1 MSPQTLAFIIVL
13 LGIFVLL
20 ALLARNFQYFSLRVK
35 VMLGILLTGSI
46 ALGILA
52 FFAITRT
59 GIITDSLSN
68 RLDTSVSQL
77 AEEQLVNNAFVEADR
92 ANQFF
97 ERIERDVTKLAAYKV
112 SLDSE
117 KTTLSQGVYWDAA
130 TNLTRLNGGQYV
142 NSATDISSVFV
153 PSTTDLS
160 EDVLAELNISA
171 YMDFSAPSSLEANPS
186 MFAIHYTSPTG
197 VIRHYPSI
205 NLASELSHDYDATSR
220 PYYRITAPLRNPQ
233 RLSRWTIP
241 YYYDAAGG
249 GPVLV
254 VTVASPVYLGD
265 TFNGVVAA
273 DIQLARITEQVS
285 SLKFGQTGYAF
296 MIDETGGII
305 SMPDAGYA
313 MFGIN
318 REELA
323 PEEFSKQNIMGHG
336 SDELSALTNRMTAGG
351 NGLNIIQVNG
361 VDTYISYEPVKANGY
376 TLALVV
382 PVSEMQTAIVAARN
396 ETSSQIQTSL
406 LLAAVILVGL
416 LAFAVVISL
425 AVSQFISA
433 PVVKLT
439 GTANQIVDGDLDAQ
453 ATVTSHDET
462 GRLAEAFNTMT
473 ARLRRALIGLE
484 QRVAE
489 RTAELELA
497 NERNERRAK
506 QFESISKVSSTI
518 SSTRNLDNL
527 LQQITSI
534 ISNEFG
540 FYHVGI
546 FLLDTAREYAI
557 LSAANSEGGR
567 RMLDRSH
574 RLKVGETGLVGFVTS
589 AGKPRVALDT
599 GADAIFFNNPDLPET
614 RSEITLPL
622 RVGEEIIG
630 ALDVQSIEPNAFNQ
644 EDIQILSTL
653 ADQVSIAIENARQH
667 EETRKALVES
677 DSLSR
682 QFIQTGWSRF
692 TKSQSIEGIRHT
704 GAKSTL
710 LYRKA
715 GNEDGK
721 GHANTG
727 LLKPRGRGTVLSLPV
742 KLRGEVIGTVDVRSP
757 ENRQWDQDELDIV
770 TAILERAAIAMENAR
785 LLAESQKLAAKERTI
800 GEISAKISAQS
811 EIEELLKTAAQEL
824 GRTLPGMQI
833 AIQLAKEE
841 LE

>member
-1 MSPQTLAFIIVL
+1 MSSQTLAFIVVILGLLVL
-13 LGIFVLL
+13 I
-20 ALLARNFQYFSLRVK
+20 ALLARNFSNFSLRVK

-52 FFAITRT
+52 YFAITRT

-77 AEEQLVNNAFVEADR
+77 AKEQLVNNAFVEADR

-97 ERIERDVTKLAAYKV
+97 EGIQREVIGLAAYKV
-112 SLDSE
+112 SLEDQ
-117 KTTLSQGVYWDAA
+117 KTTLSQGTYWDATA
-130 TNLTRLNGGQYV
+130 NLTQLEGGQYG
-142 NSATDISSVFV
+142 NSAADTSSVFV
-153 PSTTDLS
+153 PATTDLN
-160 EDVLAELNISA
+160 EAVLAELNTSA
-171 YMDFSAPSSLEANPS
+171 YMDFSAPSSLDANPS
-186 MFAIHYTSPTG
+186 MLAIYYISPTG
-197 VIRHYPSI
+197 AVRYYPNI
-205 NLASELSHDYDATSR
+205 ELASLLPPDFDATSR
-220 PYYRITAPLRNPQ
+220 PYYRITAPLFNPQ
-233 RLSRWTIP
+233 RLTRWTIP
-241 YYYDAAGG
+241 YVDAAGG
-249 GPVLV
+249 GLV

-273 DIQLARITEQVS
+273 DIQLSRITEQVS
-285 SLKFGQTGYAF
+285 NLEVGQTGYAF
-296 MIDETGGII
+296 MIDDAGRII

-318 REELA
+318 QDELA
-323 PEEFSKQNIMGHG
+323 PEEFFKQTVMGQG

-361 VDTYISYEPVKANGY
+361 VDTYISYAPIKANGY
-376 TLALVV
+376 NLALVV
-382 PVSEMQTAIVAARN
+382 PVAEMQTAIVAARN
-396 ETSSQIQTSL
+396 ETRSQIQTSL
-406 LLAAVILVGL
+406 WLAAVILIGL

-439 GTANQIVDGDLDAQ
+439 GTANEIVGGDLDAQ
-453 ATVTSHDET
+453 ATVISHDET

-473 ARLRRALIGLE
+473 ARLRAALIGLE

-527 LQQITSI
+527 LPQITSI

-546 FLLDTAREYAI
+546 FLLDTAKEYAI
-557 LSAANSEGGR
+557 LSASNSDGGR
-567 RMLDRSH
+567 RMLERSH
-574 RLKVGETGLVGFVTS
+574 RLKVGETGLVGYVTS
-589 AGKPRVALDT
+589 TGRPRVALDT

-622 RVGEEIIG
+622 RAGEETIG
-630 ALDVQSIEPNAFNQ
+630 ALDVQSIDPDAFNQ

-653 ADQVSIAIENARQH
+653 ADQVSIAIQNARQH

-682 QFIQTGWSRF
+682 QFIQSGWSRF
-692 TKSQSIEGIRHT
+692 TRSQQIEGIRHT

-710 LYRKA
+710 LYRKS
-715 GNEDGK
+715 GNIDGK
-721 GHANTG
+721 SPSNTSQ
-727 LLKPRGRGTVLSLPV
+727 LRPRGRGAVLSLPV
-742 KLRGEVIGTVDVRSP
+742 KLRGEVIGTVDIRSP

-770 TAILERAAIAMENAR
+770 TAILERAAIALENAR
-785 LLAESQKLAAKERTI
+785 LLTESQKLAAKERTI
-800 GEISAKISAQS
+800 GEISARISAQS

-824 GRTLPGMQI
+824 GRTLPGMEI
-833 AIQLAKEE
+833 AIQLSKDQENGNG
-841 LE
+841 

>member
-1 MSPQTLAFIIVL
+1 VSPQTLAFIVVL
-13 LGIFVLL
+13 LGILVLL
-20 ALLARNFQYFSLRVK
+20 ALLARNFQNFSLRVK

-52 FFAITRT
+52 LFAITRT

-68 RLDTSVSQL
+68 RLDTSVSLL
-77 AEEQLVNNAFVEADR
+77 ADEQLVNTAFVEADR

-97 ERIERDVTKLAAYKV
+97 EGIEREVTGLAAYKV
-112 SLDSE
+112 SLENE
-117 KTTLSQGVYWDAA
+117 KSTLSQGAYWDAA
-130 TNLTRLNGGQYV
+130 ISLTRLDGGQYG
-142 NSATDISSVFV
+142 NSAADTSSVFV
-153 PSTTDLS
+153 PATTDLS
-160 EDVLAELNISA
+160 EAVLTELNTSA

-186 MFAIHYTSPTG
+186 MLAIYYISPTG
-197 VIRHYPSI
+197 AVRYYPNI
-205 NLASELSHDYDATSR
+205 ELASLLPPDFDATSR
-220 PYYRITAPLRNPQ
+220 PYYRITAPLFNPQ

-241 YYYDAAGG
+241 YVDAAGG
-249 GPVLV
+249 GLV

-273 DIQLARITEQVS
+273 DIQLSRITEQVS
-285 SLKFGQTGYAF
+285 SLKIGQTGYAF
-296 MIDETGGII
+296 MLDDAGRII

-318 REELA
+318 RDELA
-323 PEEFSKQNIMGHG
+323 PEEFFKQTVMGEG
-336 SDELSALTNRMTAGG
+336 SDELNALTNRMTAGG

-361 VDTYISYEPVKANGY
+361 VETYISYAPIKSNGY
-376 TLALVV
+376 NLALVV
-382 PVSEMQTAIVAARN
+382 PVAEMQTAIVAARN
-396 ETSSQIQTSL
+396 ETRSQIQISL
-406 LLAAVILVGL
+406 WLAAVILIGL
-416 LAFAVVISL
+416 LSFALVISL
-425 AVSQFISA
+425 AISQVISA
-433 PVVKLT
+433 PVIRLT
-439 GTANQIVDGDLDAQ
+439 ETANEIVAGDLDAQ
-453 ATVTSHDET
+453 ATVISHDET
-462 GRLAEAFNTMT
+462 GRLAAAFNTMT
-473 ARLRRALIGLE
+473 ARLRAALIGLE

-497 NERNERRAK
+497 NEGNERRAK

-527 LQQITSI
+527 LPQITSI

-567 RMLDRSH
+567 MMLERSH

-589 AGKPRVALDT
+589 TGKPRVALDT
-599 GADAIFFNNPDLPET
+599 GSDAIFFNNPDLPET

-630 ALDVQSIEPNAFNQ
+630 ALDVQSVEPNAFNQ

-682 QFIQTGWSRF
+682 QFIQSGWSRF
-692 TKSQSIEGIRHT
+692 TRSQSIEGVRHT

-710 LYRKA
+710 LYRKT

-721 GHANTG
+721 NLTG
-727 LLKPRGRGTVLSLPV
+727 TGQLKPRGRGAVLSLPV

-785 LLAESQKLAAKERTI
+785 LLSESQKLAAKERTI

>member
-1 MSPQTLAFIIVL
+1 VSPQTLAFIIVL

-20 ALLARNFQYFSLRVK
+20 ALLARNFQDFSLRVK

-77 AEEQLVNNAFVEADR
+77 AKEQLVNNAFVEADR

-97 ERIERDVTKLAAYKV
+97 EGIEREVTKLAAYKV
-112 SLDSE
+112 SLESE
-117 KTTLSQGVYWDAA
+117 KSTLSQGSYWDATA
-130 TNLTRLNGGQYV
+130 NLSQLEGGQYG
-142 NSATDISSVFV
+142 NSATDTSSVFV
-153 PSTTDLS
+153 PANTELD
-160 EDVLAELNISA
+160 EAVLTELNTSA

-186 MFAIHYTSPTG
+186 MLAIYYISPTG
-197 VIRHYPSI
+197 AVRYYPNI
-205 NLASELSHDYDATSR
+205 ELASLLPPDFDATSR
-220 PYYRITAPLRNPQ
+220 PYYRITAPLFNPQ
-233 RLSRWTIP
+233 RLTRWTIP
-241 YYYDAAGG
+241 YVDAAGG
-249 GPVLV
+249 GLV

-273 DIQLARITEQVS
+273 DIQLSRITEQVS
-285 SLKFGQTGYAF
+285 NLEVGQTGYAF
-296 MIDETGGII
+296 MIDDAGRII

-318 REELA
+318 RDELA
-323 PEEFSKQNIMGHG
+323 PEEFFKQTVMGQG
-336 SDELSALTNRMTAGG
+336 SDELNALTNRMTAGG

-361 VDTYISYEPVKANGY
+361 VDTYISYAPIKANGY
-376 TLALVV
+376 NLALVV
-382 PVSEMQTAIVAARN
+382 PVAEMQTAIVAARN
-396 ETSSQIQTSL
+396 ETRSQIQTSL
-406 LLAAVILVGL
+406 WLAAVILIGL
-416 LAFAVVISL
+416 LSFALVISL
-425 AVSQFISA
+425 AISQVISA

-439 GTANQIVDGDLDAQ
+439 GTANEIVGGDLDAQ
-453 ATVTSHDET
+453 ATVISHDET

-473 ARLRRALIGLE
+473 ARLRAALIGLE

-489 RTAELELA
+489 RTAELALA

-527 LQQITSI
+527 LPQITSI

-546 FLLDTAREYAI
+546 FLLDTAKEYAI
-557 LSAANSEGGR
+557 LSASNSDGGR
-567 RMLDRSH
+567 RMLERSH
-574 RLKVGETGLVGFVTS
+574 RLKVGETGLVGYVTS
-589 AGKPRVALDT
+589 TGRPRVALDT

-622 RVGEEIIG
+622 RAGEETIG
-630 ALDVQSIEPNAFNQ
+630 ALDVQSIEPDAFNQ

-653 ADQVSIAIENARQH
+653 ADQVSIAIQNARQH

-682 QFIQTGWSRF
+682 QFIQSGWSRF
-692 TKSQSIEGIRHT
+692 TRSQQIEGIRHT

-710 LYRKA
+710 LYRKS
-715 GNEDGK
+715 GNIDGK
-721 GHANTG
+721 SPSNTSQ
-727 LLKPRGRGTVLSLPV
+727 LRPRGRGAVLSLPV
-742 KLRGEVIGTVDVRSP
+742 KLRGEVIGTVDIRSP

-770 TAILERAAIAMENAR
+770 TAILERAAIALENAR
-785 LLAESQKLAAKERTI
+785 LLTESQKLAAKERTI
-800 GEISAKISAQS
+800 GEISARISAQS

-824 GRTLPGMQI
+824 GRTLPGMEI
-833 AIQLAKEE
+833 AIQLSKDQENGNG
-841 LE
+841 

>member
-1 MSPQTLAFIIVL
+1 MSPQTLAFIVVL
-13 LGIFVLL
+13 LGILVLL
-20 ALLARNFQYFSLRVK
+20 ALLARNFQNFSLRVK

-52 FFAITRT
+52 LFAITRT

-68 RLDTSVSQL
+68 RLDTSVSLL
-77 AEEQLVNNAFVEADR
+77 ADEQLVNTAFVEAER

-97 ERIERDVTKLAAYKV
+97 EGIEREVTGLAAYKV
-112 SLDSE
+112 SLENE
-117 KTTLSQGVYWDAA
+117 KSTLSQGAYWDAA
-130 TNLTRLNGGQYV
+130 ISLTRLDGGQYG
-142 NSATDISSVFV
+142 NSAADTSSVFV
-153 PSTTDLS
+153 PATTDLS
-160 EDVLAELNISA
+160 EAVLTELNTSA

-186 MFAIHYTSPTG
+186 MLAIYYISPTG
-197 VIRHYPSI
+197 AVRYYPNI
-205 NLASELSHDYDATSR
+205 ELASLLPPDFDATSR
-220 PYYRITAPLRNPQ
+220 PYYRITAPLFNPQ

-241 YYYDAAGG
+241 YVDAAGG
-249 GPVLV
+249 GLV

-273 DIQLARITEQVS
+273 DIQLSRITEQVS
-285 SLKFGQTGYAF
+285 SLKIGQTGYAF
-296 MIDETGGII
+296 MLDDAGRII

-318 REELA
+318 RDELA
-323 PEEFSKQNIMGHG
+323 PEEFFKQTVMGEG
-336 SDELSALTNRMTAGG
+336 SDELNALTNRMTAGG

-361 VDTYISYEPVKANGY
+361 VETYISYAPIKSNGY
-376 TLALVV
+376 NLALVV
-382 PVSEMQTAIVAARN
+382 PVAEMQTAIVAARN
-396 ETSSQIQTSL
+396 ETRSQIQISL
-406 LLAAVILVGL
+406 WLAAVILIGL
-416 LAFAVVISL
+416 LSFALVISL
-425 AVSQFISA
+425 AISQVISA
-433 PVVKLT
+433 PVIRLT
-439 GTANQIVDGDLDAQ
+439 ETANEIVAGDLDAQ
-453 ATVTSHDET
+453 ATVISHDET
-462 GRLAEAFNTMT
+462 GRLAAAFNTMT
-473 ARLRRALIGLE
+473 ARLRAALIGLE

-497 NERNERRAK
+497 NEGNERRAK

-527 LQQITSI
+527 LPQITSI

-567 RMLDRSH
+567 MMLERSH

-589 AGKPRVALDT
+589 TGKPRVALDT
-599 GADAIFFNNPDLPET
+599 GVDVIFFNNPDLPET

-630 ALDVQSIEPNAFNQ
+630 ALDVQSVEPNAFNQ

-682 QFIQTGWSRF
+682 QFIQSGWSRF
-692 TKSQSIEGIRHT
+692 TRSQSIEGVRHT

-721 GHANTG
+721 NLTG
-727 LLKPRGRGTVLSLPV
+727 TGQLKPRGRGAVLSLPV

-785 LLAESQKLAAKERTI
+785 LLSESQKLAAKERTI

>member
-1 MSPQTLAFIIVL
+1 VSPQTLAFIVVL
-13 LGIFVLL
+13 LGILVLL
-20 ALLARNFQYFSLRVK
+20 ALLARNFQNFSLRVK

-52 FFAITRT
+52 LFAITRT

-68 RLDTSVSQL
+68 RLDTSVSLL
-77 AEEQLVNNAFVEADR
+77 ADEQLVNTAFVEADR

-97 ERIERDVTKLAAYKV
+97 EGIEREVTGLAAYKV
-112 SLDSE
+112 SLENE
-117 KTTLSQGVYWDAA
+117 KSTLSQGAYWDAA
-130 TNLTRLNGGQYV
+130 ISLTRLDGGQYG
-142 NSATDISSVFV
+142 NSAADTSSVFV
-153 PSTTDLS
+153 PATTDLS
-160 EDVLAELNISA
+160 EAVLTELNTSA

-186 MFAIHYTSPTG
+186 MLAIYYISPTG
-197 VIRHYPSI
+197 AVRYYPNI
-205 NLASELSHDYDATSR
+205 ELASLLPPDFDATSR
-220 PYYRITAPLRNPQ
+220 PYYRITAPLFNPQ

-241 YYYDAAGG
+241 YVDAAGG
-249 GPVLV
+249 GLV

-273 DIQLARITEQVS
+273 DIQLSRITEQVS
-285 SLKFGQTGYAF
+285 SLKIGQTGYAF
-296 MIDETGGII
+296 MLDDAGRII

-318 REELA
+318 RDELA
-323 PEEFSKQNIMGHG
+323 PEEFFKQTVMGEG
-336 SDELSALTNRMTAGG
+336 SDELNALTNRMTAGG

-361 VDTYISYEPVKANGY
+361 VETYISYAPIKSNGY
-376 TLALVV
+376 NLALVV
-382 PVSEMQTAIVAARN
+382 PVAEMQTAIVAARN
-396 ETSSQIQTSL
+396 ETRSQIQISL
-406 LLAAVILVGL
+406 WLAAVILIGL
-416 LAFAVVISL
+416 LSFALVISL
-425 AVSQFISA
+425 AISQVISA
-433 PVVKLT
+433 PVIRLT
-439 GTANQIVDGDLDAQ
+439 ETANEIVAGDLDAQ
-453 ATVTSHDET
+453 ATVISHDET
-462 GRLAEAFNTMT
+462 GRLAAAFNTMT
-473 ARLRRALIGLE
+473 ARLRAALIGLE

-497 NERNERRAK
+497 NEGNERRAK

-527 LQQITSI
+527 LPQITSI

-567 RMLDRSH
+567 MMLERSH

-589 AGKPRVALDT
+589 TGKPRVALDT
-599 GADAIFFNNPDLPET
+599 GSDAIFFNNPDLPET

-630 ALDVQSIEPNAFNQ
+630 ALDVQSVEPNAFNQ

-682 QFIQTGWSRF
+682 QFIQSGWSRF
-692 TKSQSIEGIRHT
+692 TRSQSIEGVRHT

-721 GHANTG
+721 NLTG
-727 LLKPRGRGTVLSLPV
+727 TGQLKPRGRGAVLSLPV

-785 LLAESQKLAAKERTI
+785 LLSESQKLAAKERTI

>member
-1 MSPQTLAFIIVL
+1 MSPQTLAFIVVL
-13 LGIFVLL
+13 LGILVLL
-20 ALLARNFQYFSLRVK
+20 ALLARNFQNFSLRVK

-52 FFAITRT
+52 LFAITRT

-68 RLDTSVSQL
+68 RLDTSVSLL
-77 AEEQLVNNAFVEADR
+77 ADEQLVNTAFVEADR

-97 ERIERDVTKLAAYKV
+97 EGIEREVTGLAAYKV
-112 SLDSE
+112 SLENE
-117 KTTLSQGVYWDAA
+117 KSTLSQGAYWDAA
-130 TNLTRLNGGQYV
+130 ISLTRLDGGQYG
-142 NSATDISSVFV
+142 NSAADTSSVFV
-153 PSTTDLS
+153 PATTDLS
-160 EDVLAELNISA
+160 EAVLTELNTSA

-186 MFAIHYTSPTG
+186 MLAIYYISPTG
-197 VIRHYPSI
+197 AVRYYPNI
-205 NLASELSHDYDATSR
+205 ELASLLPPDFDATSR
-220 PYYRITAPLRNPQ
+220 PYYRITAPLFNPQ

-241 YYYDAAGG
+241 YVDAAGG
-249 GPVLV
+249 GLV

-273 DIQLARITEQVS
+273 DIQLSRITEQVS
-285 SLKFGQTGYAF
+285 SLKIGQTGYAF
-296 MIDETGGII
+296 MLDDAGRII

-318 REELA
+318 RDELA
-323 PEEFSKQNIMGHG
+323 PEEFFKQTVMGEG
-336 SDELSALTNRMTAGG
+336 SDELNALTNRMTAGG

-361 VDTYISYEPVKANGY
+361 VETYISYAPIKSNGY
-376 TLALVV
+376 NLALVV
-382 PVSEMQTAIVAARN
+382 PVAEMQTAIVAARN
-396 ETSSQIQTSL
+396 ETRSQIQISL
-406 LLAAVILVGL
+406 WLAAVILIGL
-416 LAFAVVISL
+416 LSFALVISL
-425 AVSQFISA
+425 AISQVISA
-433 PVVKLT
+433 PVIRLT
-439 GTANQIVDGDLDAQ
+439 ETANEIVAGDLDAQ
-453 ATVTSHDET
+453 ATVISHDET
-462 GRLAEAFNTMT
+462 GRLAAAFNTMT
-473 ARLRRALIGLE
+473 ARLRAALIGLE

-497 NERNERRAK
+497 NEGNERRAK

-527 LQQITSI
+527 LPQITSI

-567 RMLDRSH
+567 MMLERSH

-589 AGKPRVALDT
+589 TGKPRVALDT
-599 GADAIFFNNPDLPET
+599 GSDAIFFNNPDLPET

-630 ALDVQSIEPNAFNQ
+630 ALDVQSVEPNAFNQ

-682 QFIQTGWSRF
+682 QFIQSGWSRF
-692 TKSQSIEGIRHT
+692 TRSQSIEGVRHT

-710 LYRKA
+710 LYRKT

-721 GHANTG
+721 NLTG
-727 LLKPRGRGTVLSLPV
+727 TGQLKPRGRGAVLSLPV

-785 LLAESQKLAAKERTI
+785 LLSESQKLAAKERTI

>member
-1 MSPQTLAFIIVL
+1 MSPQTLAFIVVL
-13 LGIFVLL
+13 LGILVLL
-20 ALLARNFQYFSLRVK
+20 ALLARSFQNFSLRVK
-35 VMLGILLTGSI
+35 VMLGILLTGSM

-52 FFAITRT
+52 LFAITRT

-77 AEEQLVNNAFVEADR
+77 AEEQLVNTAFVEADR

-97 ERIERDVTKLAAYKV
+97 EGIEREVTKLAAYRV
-112 SLDSE
+112 SLESE
-117 KTTLSQGVYWDAA
+117 QSTLSQGSYWDAA
-130 TNLTRLNGGQYV
+130 TNLTRLDGGQYG
-142 NSATDISSVFV
+142 NSAADTSSVFV
-153 PSTTDLS
+153 PSTMDLS
-160 EDVLAELNISA
+160 DAVLADLNTSA
-171 YMDFSAPSSLEANPS
+171 YMDFSAPASLDANPS
-186 MFAIHYTSPTG
+186 MLAIYYISPTG
-197 VIRHYPSI
+197 AVRYYP
-205 NLASELSHDYDATSR
+205 NVELASLLPPDFDATSR
-220 PYYRITAPLRNPQ
+220 PYYRITAPLFNPQ

-241 YYYDAAGG
+241 YVDAAGG
-249 GPVLV
+249 GLV

-273 DIQLARITEQVS
+273 DIQLSRITEQVS
-285 SLKFGQTGYAF
+285 SLKIGQTGYAF
-296 MIDETGGII
+296 MLDDAGRVI
-305 SMPDAGYA
+305 SMPAAGYA

-318 REELA
+318 PDELA
-323 PEEFSKQNIMGHG
+323 PEEFFKQTVMGEG

-361 VDTYISYEPVKANGY
+361 VDTYISYAPIKANGY
-376 TLALVV
+376 NLAMVV
-382 PVSEMQTAIVAARN
+382 PVAEMQTAIVAARN
-396 ETSSQIQTSL
+396 ETRSQIQTSL
-406 LLAAVILVGL
+406 WLAAVILVGL

-439 GTANQIVDGDLDAQ
+439 GTANEIVGGDLDAQ

-473 ARLRRALIGLE
+473 ARLRAALIGLE

-506 QFESISKVSSTI
+506 QFESIAKVSSTI
-518 SSTRNLDNL
+518 SSTRNLDL
-527 LQQITSI
+527 LLPQITSI

-546 FLLDTAREYAI
+546 FLLDTAKEYAI

-567 RMLDRSH
+567 MMLERSH

-589 AGKPRVALDT
+589 TGKPRVALDT
-599 GADAIFFNNPDLPET
+599 GADAIFFNNPDLPQT

-622 RVGEEIIG
+622 RVGEEMIG
-630 ALDVQSIEPNAFNQ
+630 ALDVQSVEPNAFNQ

-682 QFIQTGWSRF
+682 QFIQSGWSRF
-692 TKSQSIEGIRHT
+692 TRTQSIEGVRHT

-715 GNEDGK
+715 GNQDGK
-721 GHANTG
+721 SQSNTG
-727 LLKPRGRGTVLSLPV
+727 QLKPRGRGAVLSLPV

-785 LLAESQKLAAKERTI
+785 LLSESQKLAAKERTI

-811 EIEELLKTAAQEL
+811 EIEELLKTATQEL

>member
-1 MSPQTLAFIIVL
+1 MSPQTLAFIVVL
-13 LGIFVLL
+13 LGILVLL
-20 ALLARNFQYFSLRVK
+20 ALLARNFQNFSLRVK

-52 FFAITRT
+52 LFAITRT

-68 RLDTSVSQL
+68 RLDTSVSLL
-77 AEEQLVNNAFVEADR
+77 ADEQLVNTAFVEADR

-97 ERIERDVTKLAAYKV
+97 EGIEREVTGLAAYKV
-112 SLDSE
+112 SLENE
-117 KTTLSQGVYWDAA
+117 KSTLSQGAYWDAA
-130 TNLTRLNGGQYV
+130 ISLTRLDGGQYG
-142 NSATDISSVFV
+142 NSAADTSSVFV
-153 PSTTDLS
+153 PATTDLS
-160 EDVLAELNISA
+160 EAVLTELNTSA

-186 MFAIHYTSPTG
+186 MLAIYYISPTG
-197 VIRHYPSI
+197 AVRYYPNI
-205 NLASELSHDYDATSR
+205 ELASLLPPDFDATSR
-220 PYYRITAPLRNPQ
+220 PYYRITAPLFNPQ

-241 YYYDAAGG
+241 YVDAAGG
-249 GPVLV
+249 GLV

-273 DIQLARITEQVS
+273 DIQLSRITEQVS
-285 SLKFGQTGYAF
+285 SLKIGQTGYAF
-296 MIDETGGII
+296 MLDDAGRII

-318 REELA
+318 RDELA
-323 PEEFSKQNIMGHG
+323 PEEFFKQTVMGEG
-336 SDELSALTNRMTAGG
+336 SDELNALTNRMTAGG

-361 VDTYISYEPVKANGY
+361 VETYISYAPIKSNGY
-376 TLALVV
+376 NLALVV
-382 PVSEMQTAIVAARN
+382 PVAEMQTAIVAARN
-396 ETSSQIQTSL
+396 ETRSQIQISL
-406 LLAAVILVGL
+406 WLAAVILIGL
-416 LAFAVVISL
+416 LSFALVISL
-425 AVSQFISA
+425 AISQVISA
-433 PVVKLT
+433 PVIRLT
-439 GTANQIVDGDLDAQ
+439 ETANEIVAGDLDAQ
-453 ATVTSHDET
+453 ATVISHDET
-462 GRLAEAFNTMT
+462 GRLAAAFNTMT
-473 ARLRRALIGLE
+473 ARLRAALIGLE

-497 NERNERRAK
+497 NEGNERRAK

-527 LQQITSI
+527 LPQITSI

-567 RMLDRSH
+567 MMLERSH

-589 AGKPRVALDT
+589 TGKPRVALDT
-599 GADAIFFNNPDLPET
+599 GSDAIFFNNPDLPET

-630 ALDVQSIEPNAFNQ
+630 ALDVQSVEPNAFNQ

-682 QFIQTGWSRF
+682 QFIQSGWSRF
-692 TKSQSIEGIRHT
+692 TRSQSIEGVRHT

-721 GHANTG
+721 NLTG
-727 LLKPRGRGTVLSLPV
+727 TGQLKPRGRGAVLSLPV

-785 LLAESQKLAAKERTI
+785 LLSESQKLAAKERTI

>member
-1 MSPQTLAFIIVL
+1 VSLQTLAFIVAL
-13 LGIFVLL
+13 LGILVLL
-20 ALLARNFQYFSLRVK
+20 AVLARNFQNFSLRVK

-77 AEEQLVNNAFVEADR
+77 AEEELVNTAFVEADR

-97 ERIERDVTKLAAYKV
+97 EGIEREVTKLTAYKV
-112 SLDSE
+112 SLENE
-117 KTTLSQGVYWDAA
+117 KTTLSQGAYWDAA
-130 TNLTRLNGGQYV
+130 TKLIRLDGGQYG
-142 NSATDISSVFV
+142 NSATDTSSVFV
-153 PSTTDLS
+153 PTTTDVG
-160 EDVLAELNISA
+160 EEVLAELNTSA
-171 YMDFSAPSSLEANPS
+171 YMDFFAPASLEANPS
-186 MFAIHYTSPTG
+186 MLALYYISPTG
-197 VIRHYPSI
+197 AVRYYPNI
-205 NLASELSHDYDATSR
+205 ELASLLPPDFDATSR
-220 PYYRITAPLRNPQ
+220 PYYRITAPLFNPQ
-233 RLSRWTIP
+233 RLTRWTIP
-241 YYYDAAGG
+241 YVDAAGG
-249 GPVLV
+249 GLV

-273 DIQLARITEQVS
+273 DIQLLRITEQVS
-285 SLKFGQTGYAF
+285 SLKIGQTGYAF
-296 MIDETGGII
+296 MIDDAGRII
-305 SMPDAGYA
+305 SMPAAGYA
-313 MFGIN
+313 MFGIKPD
-318 REELA
+318 ELA
-323 PEEFSKQNIMGHG
+323 PEEFFKQTVMGQG

-351 NGLNIIQVNG
+351 NGLNIIPVNG
-361 VDTYISYEPVKANGY
+361 VDTYISYAPIKANGY
-376 TLALVV
+376 NLALVV

-396 ETSSQIQTSL
+396 ETRSQIQTSL
-406 LLAAVILVGL
+406 LLAVVILVGL
-416 LAFAVVISL
+416 LAFAIVISL
-425 AVSQFISA
+425 AISQVISA

-439 GTANQIVDGDLDAQ
+439 GTANQIVEGDLDAQ
-453 ATVTSHDET
+453 AVVASHDET
-462 GRLAEAFNTMT
+462 GQLAEAFNTMT
-473 ARLRRALIGLE
+473 ARLREALIGLE
-484 QRVAE
+484 QRVAA

-527 LQQITSI
+527 LPQITSI

-557 LSAANSEGGR
+557 LSASNSNGGR

-589 AGKPRVALDT
+589 TGKPRVALDT

-622 RVGEEIIG
+622 RVGDEIIG
-630 ALDVQSIEPNAFNQ
+630 ALDVQSVEPNAFNQ

-692 TKSQSIEGIRHT
+692 TRSQSIEGVRHT

-721 GHANTG
+721 NPSNTG
-727 LLKPRGRGTVLSLPV
+727 QLKPRGRGGVLSLPV

-770 TAILERAAIAMENAR
+770 TVILERAAIAMENAR
-785 LLAESQKLAAKERTI
+785 LLSESQKLAAKERTI

-811 EIEELLKTAAQEL
+811 EVEELLKTAAQEL

-833 AIQLAKEE
+833 AIQLSKEE

>member
-1 MSPQTLAFIIVL
+1 VSPQTLAFIIVL

-20 ALLARNFQYFSLRVK
+20 ALLARNFQDFSLRVK

-77 AEEQLVNNAFVEADR
+77 AKEQLVNSAFVEADR

-97 ERIERDVTKLAAYKV
+97 EGIEREVTKLAAYKV
-112 SLDSE
+112 SLESE
-117 KTTLSQGVYWDAA
+117 KSTLSQGSYWDATA
-130 TNLTRLNGGQYV
+130 NLSQLEGGQYG
-142 NSATDISSVFV
+142 NSATDTSSVFV
-153 PSTTDLS
+153 PANTELD
-160 EDVLAELNISA
+160 EAVLTELNTSA

-186 MFAIHYTSPTG
+186 MLAIYYISPTG
-197 VIRHYPSI
+197 AVRYYPNI
-205 NLASELSHDYDATSR
+205 ELASLLPPDFDATSR
-220 PYYRITAPLRNPQ
+220 PYYRITAPLFNPQ
-233 RLSRWTIP
+233 RLTRWTIP
-241 YYYDAAGG
+241 YVDAAGG
-249 GPVLV
+249 GLV

-273 DIQLARITEQVS
+273 DIQLSRITEQVS
-285 SLKFGQTGYAF
+285 NLEVGQTGYAF
-296 MIDETGGII
+296 MIDDAGRII

-318 REELA
+318 RDEFA
-323 PEEFSKQNIMGHG
+323 SEEFFKQDVMSKG

-361 VDTYISYEPVKANGY
+361 VDTYISYAPIKANGY
-376 TLALVV
+376 NLALVV
-382 PVSEMQTAIVAARN
+382 PVAEMQTAIVAARN
-396 ETSSQIQTSL
+396 ETRSQIQTSL
-406 LLAAVILVGL
+406 WLAAVILIGL
-416 LAFAVVISL
+416 LSFALVISL
-425 AVSQFISA
+425 AISQVISA

-439 GTANQIVDGDLDAQ
+439 GTANEIVGGDLDAQ
-453 ATVTSHDET
+453 ATVISHDET

-473 ARLRRALIGLE
+473 ARLRAALIGLE

-489 RTAELELA
+489 RTAELALA

-527 LQQITSI
+527 LPQITSI

-546 FLLDTAREYAI
+546 FLLDTAKEYAI
-557 LSAANSEGGR
+557 LSASNSDGGR
-567 RMLDRSH
+567 RMLERSH
-574 RLKVGETGLVGFVTS
+574 RLKVGETGLVGYVTS
-589 AGKPRVALDT
+589 TGRPRVALDT

-622 RVGEEIIG
+622 RAGEETIG
-630 ALDVQSIEPNAFNQ
+630 ALDVQSIEPDAFNQ

-653 ADQVSIAIENARQH
+653 ADQVSIAIQNARQH

-682 QFIQTGWSRF
+682 QFIQSGWGRF
-692 TKSQSIEGIRHT
+692 TRSQQIEGIRHT

-710 LYRKA
+710 LYRKS
-715 GNEDGK
+715 GSIDGK
-721 GHANTG
+721 SPSNTSQ
-727 LLKPRGRGTVLSLPV
+727 LRPRGRGAVLSLPV
-742 KLRGEVIGTVDVRSP
+742 KLRGEVIGTVDIRSP

-770 TAILERAAIAMENAR
+770 TAILERAAIALENAR
-785 LLAESQKLAAKERTI
+785 LLTESQKLAAKERTI
-800 GEISAKISAQS
+800 GEISARISAQS

-824 GRTLPGMQI
+824 GRTLPGMEI
-833 AIQLAKEE
+833 AIQLSKDQENGNG
-841 LE
+841 